1 MRVCQRS
8 ENGFDLINSET
19 ETNTSLVRN
28 SNLVRISYN
37 EGNGL
42 IQLVKNDVATASIGK
57 LLVADGD
64 CLRPTGDKQSS
75 RTVAKLLATQE
86 QAVETKVV
94 LGRTAY
100 LLPIQLL

>member
-1 MRVCQRS
+1 MRVCQRNG
-8 ENGFDLINSET
+8 NGFDLINSET

-42 IQLVKNDVATASIGK
+42 IQLVKNDVATASIGT

-75 RTVAKLLATQE
+75 RTVARLLSDQE
-86 QAVETKVV
+86 QAVETKLV
-94 LGRTAY
+94 GTRTAY